1 MARAGTLAAMLAAT
15 ALLYVG
21 LGGCAILAVALVM
34 QYDLHRRES
43 WQTMMLGILA
53 GAAGMFL
60 CMWGQEACVRAHLD
74 SLDTTV
80 VWRWAVLAG
89 VSEEATKFLV
99 VVGMALACRDFDEPL
114 DGLVYG
120 SLVGLG
126 AALTE
131 SIHMLGAPSQFT
143 TLPREEPVRLLGHL
157 VMGGIGGFGVGLMAT
172 LSWRY
177 ITTAIAC
184 FVAAVSLHVTW
195 DVVAYHM
202 ADAAEPGQP
211 PPYQSSGLAIG
222 IMLGGFL
229 FFRMLVSLCPVPLHA
244 PGTPA
249 GGAPAGSGPPA

>member
-1 MARAGTLAAMLAAT
+1 MFAAT

-43 WQTMMLGILA
+43 WQAMAVGILA
-53 GAAGMFL
+53 GAVGMYL
-60 CMWGQEACVRAHLD
+60 CMWGQEAYIRAHLD
-74 SLDTTV
+74 SLDVTV

-89 VSEEATKFLV
+89 VSEEATKFMV
-99 VVGMALACRDFDEPL
+99 VVAMALGCRDFDEPL

-131 SIHMLGAPSQFT
+131 SIHSLGAPTQFT
-143 TLPREEPVRLLGHL
+143 MLPREEPVRLLGHL

-202 ADAAEPGQP
+202 ADAAEPGQS

-229 FFRMLVSLCPVPLHA
+229 FFRMLVSLCPVALETTQSPA
-244 PGTPA
+244 GGTPA
-249 GGAPAGSGPPA
+249 GNAPAA